1 MLNVELKG
9 MVNSCLLLFNGN
21 NMRRSV
27 IICLVLFTSA
37 LVHAQ
42 ETDWQRW
49 EKSEVQYTSVPASEI
64 SPAKEERSFGS
75 FLLGTSHKL
84 YSFFISDL
92 DGDNCPFEPTCSNF
106 FIQSVK
112 ATNIFQGSLMF
123 IDRFTRDMNILKI
136 NHYPF
141 TPDRLHFTDPVMN
154 YTLSADKIRY
164 IPPETIKN

>member
-1 MLNVELKG
+1 MRF
-9 MVNSCLLLFNGN
+9 LL
-21 NMRRSV
+21 
-27 IICLVLFTSA
+27 IIHLILFTSA
-37 LVHAQ
+37 LTKAQ

-49 EKSEVQYTSVPASEI
+49 GKSEIQYA
-64 SPAKEERSFGS
+64 AKPKHDEVSGKENRSFGS

-84 YSFFISDL
+84 YSFLISDL

-123 IDRFTRDMNILKI
+123 FDRFTRDMNLLKI

-141 TPDRLHFTDPVMN
+141 TPDRRHFSDPAIN
-154 YTLSADKIRY
+154 YTLQPEKIRY
-164 IPPETIKN
+164 NPPVNQ

>member
-1 MLNVELKG
+1 
-9 MVNSCLLLFNGN
+9 
-21 NMRRSV
+21 MRFFIIISLVFFAPAV
-27 IICLVLFTSA
+27 IF
-37 LVHAQ
+37 AQ

-49 EKSEVQYTSVPASEI
+49 GKSEVQYTSVPADEI
-64 SPAKEERSFGS
+64 SHAKEGRSFGS

-84 YSFFISDL
+84 YSFLISDL

-141 TPDRLHFTDPVMN
+141 TPDRRHFRDPVIN
-154 YTLSADKIRY
+154 YMLRADRINY
-164 IPPETIKN
+164 IPPTRSN